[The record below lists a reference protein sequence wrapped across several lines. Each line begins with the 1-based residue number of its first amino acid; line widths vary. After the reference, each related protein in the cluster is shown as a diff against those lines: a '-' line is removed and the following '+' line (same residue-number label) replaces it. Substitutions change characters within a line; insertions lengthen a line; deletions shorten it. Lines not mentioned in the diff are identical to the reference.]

1 MQHRRRFTQQQSL
14 DHRLTDEAQR
24 LRKEAQAASPGIER
38 PGIERERLVRHARQ
52 AETASHMSEWLS
64 SRGLEPPK

>member
-1 MQHRRRFTQQQSL
+1 MQHRRRFAQQQSL

-38 PGIERERLVRHARQ
+38 ERLVRRARQ